1 MNIYRVLTTV
11 IAGIILMLPVWAAD
25 DETDAA
31 QASLRE
37 QLSILVE
44 DAPFELKEGPIEG
57 VYEVLL
63 GGQIVYAFEKDG
75 HLLIGELFDTKNQIN
90 YAERAEQERVAE
102 ILADIPTEDM
112 IVFGP
117 ENAERHI
124 TVFTDIDCP
133 YCRKLQE
140 EVPALTEAGLQV
152 RYLAF
157 PRTGIGSKTYNSM
170 VSVWCAE
177 DQHAA
182 MSRAME
188 GKYPPTLTCENP
200 VAEQYELGGLAGVRG
215 TPTIILD
222 DGTVIPGYVPADEM
236 LERVGLN

>member
-1 MNIYRVLTTV
+1 MNIYKTLTTGL
-11 IAGIILMLPVWAAD
+11 AGIFFVLPVWTAA

-44 DAPFELKEGPIEG
+44 DAPFDLKEGPIEG

-63 GGQIVYAFEKDG
+63 GGQIVYVYERDG
-75 HLLIGELFDTKNQIN
+75 HLLIGELFDTKNRIN
-90 YAERAEQERVAE
+90 YAELAEQERVAE
-102 ILADIPTEDM
+102 ILAEIPTEDM

-157 PRTGIGSKTYNSM
+157 PRTGVGSKTYNNM

-177 DQHAA
+177 DQHTAII
-182 MSRAME
+182 RAME
-188 GKYPPTLTCENP
+188 GKYPPTLICENP

-215 TPTIILD
+215 TPTIIID
-222 DGTVIPGYVPADEM
+222 DGTIIPGYVPADEM

>member
-1 MNIYRVLTTV
+1 MNTYKTLTAAV
-11 IAGIILMLPVWAAD
+11 AALLFMLPAWAAD
-25 DETDAA
+25 EDAA
-31 QASLRE
+31 HESVRQKIAA
-37 QLSILVE
+37 LVE
-44 DAPFELKEGPIEG
+44 DAPFEIQNGPIEG

-63 GGQIVYAFEKDG
+63 GGQIVYVFEKDE
-75 HLLIGELFDTKNQIN
+75 HLLIGELFDTENMIN
-90 YAERAEQERVAE
+90 YAELAEQERVAA

-157 PRTGIGSKTYNSM
+157 PRTGVGSKTYNSM

-182 MSRAME
+182 MSKAME
-188 GKYPPTLTCENP
+188 GGYPPTLTCENP
-200 VAEQYELGGLAGVRG
+200 VADQYELGGLAGVRG
-215 TPTIILD
+215 TPTIIID
-222 DGTVIPGYVPADEM
+222 DGTIIPGYMPAEEM